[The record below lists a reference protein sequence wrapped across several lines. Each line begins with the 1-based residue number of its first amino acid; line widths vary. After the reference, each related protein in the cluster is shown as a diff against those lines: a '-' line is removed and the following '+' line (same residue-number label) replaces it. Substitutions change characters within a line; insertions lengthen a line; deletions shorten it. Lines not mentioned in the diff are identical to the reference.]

1 MHTKIKLARDASWDV
16 RVLWTLNICWD
27 VIADALESGDYDGIR
42 GALDELSELRSDQE
56 KCEAELLNDA
66 PKKDRVTVALR
77 LIALYHWIKSTELT
91 ARIIL
96 GHINSSTGEI
106 NHHFDKAIDAAKSAG
121 DVDLTTGLRILKAA
135 ARSIAAA
142 HEMS

>member
-1 MHTKIKLARDASWDV
+1 MHNKIKLARGASWDV

-42 GALDELSELRSDQE
+42 SALDELAELRADQE
-56 KCEAELLNDA
+56 EGEAELFKDVQ
-66 PKKDRVTVALR
+66 KKDRVTISLR
-77 LIALYHWIKSTELT
+77 LISLYHWLKATELT
-91 ARIIL
+91 AQII
-96 GHINSSTGEI
+96 IGELDHETDGI
-106 NHHFDKAIDAAKSAG
+106 EYHFDKAISAAKSAG
-121 DVDLTTGLRILKAA
+121 DVDLTDGLRILKSA